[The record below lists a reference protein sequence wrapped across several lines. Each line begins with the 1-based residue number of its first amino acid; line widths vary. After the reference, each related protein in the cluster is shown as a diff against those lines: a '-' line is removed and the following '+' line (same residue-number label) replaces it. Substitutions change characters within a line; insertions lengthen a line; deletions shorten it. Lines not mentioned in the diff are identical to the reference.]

1 MIRLLTF
8 TSLYPNGAQPRHG
21 VFVEERL
28 RQLLAAGEITA
39 RVVAPVPW
47 FPFRNKRW
55 GAYSVFARVPE
66 SEERHGIRIEHPHYP
81 VVPKL
86 GMSVAPWLMYRSL
99 LSVLRSLQSQ
109 EWDYDLIDAHYI
121 YPDGVAAVRL
131 GQRLGKPVVITA
143 RGTDVTL
150 IPRYRLPRRQILWA
164 AEHAA
169 AIVTVSQALKQSLVT
184 LGVAPDRITVLR
196 NGVDLSR
203 FRPLAQTDIRRR
215 MSLTGPVWLSVGH
228 LVELKGVHI
237 VIQALAQVPEITLLI
252 AGTGPEEPRLRQL
265 ANRLRVS
272 ERVRFLGGI
281 PHAELCEYYN
291 AADALVLASSRE
303 GMPNVALEALACGTP
318 VIATRVGG
326 TPELLTVPESGELM
340 PERTPDALAAAWHR
354 LRARKPD
361 RVSTR
366 RFAER
371 FGWAPTI
378 QAQKALYS
386 RVLSGTSSWAAGLP

>member
-8 TSLYPNGAQPRHG
+8 TSLYPNGAQPHHG

-55 GAYSVFARVPE
+55 GSYAAFAQVPE
-66 SEERHGIRIEHPHYP
+66 SEVRHGIRIEHPRYP
-81 VVPKL
+81 VIPKL
-86 GMSVAPWLMYRSL
+86 GMSMAPGLMYRAL
-99 LSVLRSLQSQ
+99 LPWLRRLESGG
-109 EWDYDLIDAHYI
+109 EHYDVMDAHYL

-169 AIVTVSQALKQSLVT
+169 AIVTVSQSLKQSLVT
-184 LGVAPDRITVLR
+184 LGVVADRITVLR
-196 NGVDLSR
+196 NGVDLGR
-203 FRPLAQTDIRRR
+203 FRPLAQADIRRR
-215 MSLTGPVWLSVGH
+215 MGLTGPVWLSAGN

-237 VIQALAQVPEITLLI
+237 VIEALARVTGVTLLI
-252 AGTGPEEPRLRQL
+252 AGSGPREGRLRRL
-265 ANRLRVS
+265 ADRLAVS
-272 ERVRFLGGI
+272 DRVRFLGEI
-281 PHAELCEYYN
+281 PHAELDEYYN

-303 GMPNVALEALACGTP
+303 GMPNVVLEALACGTP

-326 TPELLTVPESGELM
+326 TPELLTAPESGELM
-340 PERTPDALAAAWHR
+340 QERTPDAVVSAWHR
-354 LRARKPD
+354 MQARKIQ
-361 RVSTR
+361 RLSTR
-366 RFAER
+366 TFAES

-386 RVLSGTSSWAAGLP
+386 RVLSGTRSQAGLP